1 MTALHDIRPN
11 TAWLRSLGHA
21 CAAAL
26 LVLPAACSKGDE
38 AKQTVTASA
47 PSTAPGALHIQA
59 ETFRVL
65 ATIGLLKGLQAYGTP
80 EANLRF
86 KALGGELFTT
96 PGWEANWQLFLSTAL
111 TSVVRADGD
120 APLVGYYHPWSDTM
134 LLTGWSRQADGR
146 WRIVSAE
153 VLPGAVVRGARPPWS
168 LARAWKA
175 LDLYPPEAVAQVT
188 SATTSAF
195 ASGFG
200 GSGDPLAAVPAT
212 ARPGLA
218 ALAAVPFEDF
228 QAEIAPLYAG
238 GDKAPGVVRLW
249 GEVREEA
256 ASGKTARTG
265 DLAQGIAALAK
276 LSAKVRDSAT
286 PVAYVASDKAE
297 VLMLASQLEP
307 GLVIVLKADRSGG
320 TSNLV
325 RLDLMSFRAFAEAA
339 AKGGAQ

>member
-1 MTALHDIRPN
+1 MTASHYIRPKS
-11 TAWLRSLGHA
+11 AWLRPLGHA
-21 CAAAL
+21 CAAAML
-26 LVLPAACSKGDE
+26 LLPAACSKGDE
-38 AKQTVTASA
+38 AQQTVAASA

-65 ATIGLLKGLQAYGTP
+65 GTIGLLKGLQAYGTP
-80 EANLRF
+80 ESNLRF
-86 KALGGELFTT
+86 KALGGEFFTT
-96 PGWEANWQLFLSTAL
+96 PGWETNWQLFLSTAL
-111 TSVVRADGD
+111 TTVVRGDSD

-134 LLTGWSRQADGR
+134 LLTGWKKQADGR

-188 SATTSAF
+188 SETSSAF
-195 ASGFG
+195 IKGFG
-200 GSGDPLAAVPAT
+200 GSGDPLADVPAP
-212 ARPGLA
+212 AREGLA

-228 QAEIAPLYAG
+228 QAEIAPLYVG
-238 GDKAPGVVRLW
+238 GDKAPGVVALW
-249 GEVREEA
+249 GEVRDEA
-256 ASGKTARTG
+256 TSGKTARTG
-265 DLAQGIAALAK
+265 DVAQGIAALAK
-276 LSAKVRDSAT
+276 LNVKVRDSAT

-307 GLVIVLKADRSGG
+307 GLVIVLKAERSGG
-320 TSNLV
+320 ASTLV